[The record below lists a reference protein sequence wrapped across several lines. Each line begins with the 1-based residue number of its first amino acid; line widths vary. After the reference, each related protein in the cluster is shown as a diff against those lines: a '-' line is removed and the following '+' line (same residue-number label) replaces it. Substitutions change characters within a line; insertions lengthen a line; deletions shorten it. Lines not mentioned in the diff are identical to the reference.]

1 MNKIAAGN
9 LMFSD
14 VHKHVKLHVRTGR
27 PYLFYCETYFTAI
40 RPIYEY
46 VAI

>member
-14 VHKHVKLHVRTGR
+14 VHKHVKLHVRN
-27 PYLFYCETYFTAI
+27 TYFI
-40 RPIYEY
+40 VKLISQLLGLF
-46 VAI
+46 INM